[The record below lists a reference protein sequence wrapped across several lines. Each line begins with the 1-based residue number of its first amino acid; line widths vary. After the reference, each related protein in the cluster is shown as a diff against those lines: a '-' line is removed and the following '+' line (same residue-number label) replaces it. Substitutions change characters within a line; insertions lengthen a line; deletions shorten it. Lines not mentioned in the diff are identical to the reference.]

1 MPELTADLV
10 LEGGGVKGIALVG
23 AYSVIEERG
32 YTINRVAG
40 TSAGS
45 IAGALIAARMSA
57 KELETEM
64 RGLDYSKFKDKG
76 LLDKVPL
83 FGKAM
88 SVMFE
93 DGVYEGTYARNWV
106 RDQLAKKGVKT
117 FADLPYD
124 DPKLEPEQQYRL
136 VVMASDITRGRLR
149 KFPWDYPVY
158 TLGPGAQ
165 EVADAVRAS
174 MSIPFFFEPV
184 KLTHREGHE
193 SVLVDGGMLSNFPVQ
208 VFDAQN
214 RRKARWPTFGIKLSA
229 RAKALEGT
237 VADVSGPI
245 SMTKAMVKTMTG
257 FYDRMYVDD
266 PDIQARTI
274 FVDTGTI
281 QATDFGLTDEQ
292 RDMLFENGRSAAK
305 KFFDGGD
312 GRPPWSLKAYNEQF
326 RQSD

>member
-1 MPELTADLV
+1 MPELKADLV

-32 YTINRVAG
+32 YAINRVAG

-64 RGLDYSKFKDKG
+64 RGLDYSNFKDKD
-76 LLDKVPL
+76 LLDKIPL
-83 FGKAM
+83 VGKAL

-93 DGVYEGTYARNWV
+93 DGVYEGDYARNWV
-106 RDQLAKKGVKT
+106 GDLLAKKGVKT
-117 FADLPYD
+117 FADLPYE
-124 DPKLEPEQQYRL
+124 DPKLDPDQQFRL

-149 KFPWDYPVY
+149 KLPWDYPVY
-158 TLGPGAQ
+158 TLKPGEQA
-165 EVADAVRAS
+165 VADAVRAS

-208 VFDAQN
+208 VFDAAN

-229 RAKALEGT
+229 RAKALEET
-237 VADVSGPI
+237 IADVDGPI
-245 SMTKAMVKTMTG
+245 DMTKAMIKTMTG

-266 PDIQARTI
+266 PDVQARTI

-292 RDMLFENGRSAAK
+292 RDLLFENGRKAAK

-312 GRPPWSLKAYNEQF
+312 GQAPWSLEAYNDKF
-326 RQSD
+326 RQSE